1 MRVEIFNAINNL
13 PNLIRVIK
21 SRMRWAGRLER
32 MGREYMHTQFWWNNL
47 RESDHLD
54 DPSVNG
60 KIILKGI
67 FKTWDWVGMDWIEL
81 AQNRDKC
88 GGGAFL

>member
-1 MRVEIFNAINNL
+1 
-13 PNLIRVIK
+13 
-21 SRMRWAGRLER
+21 

-81 AQNRDKC
+81 AQNRGKC
-88 GGGAFL
+88 GGGGRSCECGIGNFSFHKMRGIS